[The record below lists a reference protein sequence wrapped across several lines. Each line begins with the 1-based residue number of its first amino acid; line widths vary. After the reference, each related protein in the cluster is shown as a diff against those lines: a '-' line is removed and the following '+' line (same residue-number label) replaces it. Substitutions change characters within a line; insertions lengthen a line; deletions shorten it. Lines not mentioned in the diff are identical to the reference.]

1 MKDKQY
7 HLPVFPI
14 PVFLLP
20 EGVTRLRIFE
30 PRYLKM
36 VGIASKEQ
44 GFIIYYN
51 ETKTKHHE
59 KTNQT
64 TWGSWVEIINFNQGK
79 DGLLEIDVRCKTLV
93 KLHTLTLHNKDNLHY
108 ADVTLLKH
116 WSTDNSETSN
126 RLTGLTNELS
136 ESLTKVIRNNAM
148 LNELY
153 PQIAKEN
160 TVWVIARWLE
170 LLPIEQVIKPIF
182 IQQYSFEQAKQFVQ
196 SIIHH

>member
-36 VGIASKEQ
+36 VSMASKEQ
-44 GFIIYYN
+44 GFIIYCN
-51 ETKTKHHE
+51 EAKTKHHE
-59 KTNQT
+59 KAAT
-64 TWGSWVEIINFNQGK
+64 TIWGSWVEIINFNQGE
-79 DGLLEIDVRCKTLV
+79 DGLLEIDVKCKTLV
-93 KLHTLTLHNKDNLHY
+93 KLHTLTLNNTDNLHY
-108 ADVTLLKH
+108 ADVTLLEH
-116 WSTDNSETSN
+116 WSTENIEASN
-126 RLTGLTNELS
+126 GLNNELS
-136 ESLTKVIRNNAM
+136 APLTKVIRNNAM

-182 IQQYSFEQAKQFVQ
+182 IQKYSFEQAKQFVQ
-196 SIIHH
+196 SILHH